1 MNGSLL
7 PNIILEIKGNLMSSW
22 TSDLRFYKLFSG
34 VKDPKRATEGSA
46 CFDLYSFLPDNSAV
60 SVYITHS
67 EELEIRNRLVQNER
81 VQVNPNERV
90 LIPTGLIFD
99 IPNGYSMRLYPRSG
113 LALKSG
119 LTLANNVG
127 IIDSDYVEPVFAMI
141 TNISGNTQYVKH
153 NERICQGE
161 LFKDQSCILKEISE
175 QPERKTDRDGGFGST
190 GRE

>member
-1 MNGSLL
+1 MRMTN
-7 PNIILEIKGNLMSSW
+7 
-22 TSDLRFYKLFSG
+22 DLQFYKLFSS

-81 VQVNPNERV
+81 VQVNPNERI

-113 LALKSG
+113 LALK
-119 LTLANNVG
+119 
-127 IIDSDYVEPVFAMI
+127 
-141 TNISGNTQYVKH
+141 Q
-153 NERICQGE
+153 
-161 LFKDQSCILKEISE
+161 
-175 QPERKTDRDGGFGST
+175 
-190 GRE
+190 

>member
-1 MNGSLL
+1 MR
-7 PNIILEIKGNLMSSW
+7 M
-22 TSDLRFYKLFSG
+22 TSDLQFYKLFSS

-67 EELEIRNRLVQNER
+67 DELEIRNRLVQNER

-113 LALKSG
+113 LALKQG

-127 IIDSDYVEPVFAMI
+127 IIDSDYVEPVYMMI
-141 TNISGNTQYVKH
+141 YNISGYQQFVTNG
-153 NERICQGE
+153 ERICQAE
-161 LFKDQSCILKEISE
+161 LVLEKQHVLLELDER
-175 QPERKTDRDGGFGST
+175 PERKTDRDGGFGST
-190 GRE
+190 GKG

>member
-1 MNGSLL
+1 MSGSLL
-7 PNIILEIKGNLMSSW
+7 PNIILGIKGILMRM
-22 TSDLRFYKLFSG
+22 TSDLQFYKLFSS

-113 LALKSG
+113 LALKQG

-127 IIDSDYVEPVFAMI
+127 IIDSDYVEPVYMMI
-141 TNISGNTQYVKH
+141 YNISGYQQFVTNG
-153 NERICQGE
+153 ERICQAE
-161 LFKDQSCILKEISE
+161 LVLEKQHVLLELDER
-175 QPERKTDRDGGFGST
+175 PERKTDRDGGFGST
-190 GRE
+190 GKG

>member
-1 MNGSLL
+1 M
-7 PNIILEIKGNLMSSW
+7 SW
-22 TSDLRFYKLFSG
+22 TNDLRFYKLFSG

-113 LALKSG
+113 LALKQG

-127 IIDSDYVEPVFAMI
+127 IIDSDYVDPVFAMM

-153 NERICQGE
+153 NERVCQAE
-161 LFKDQSCILKEISE
+161 LFKDHLCVLEEIDE
-175 QPERKTDRDGGFGST
+175 KPDRKTDRDGGFGST
-190 GRE
+190 GKE

>member
-1 MNGSLL
+1 MSGSSL
-7 PNIILEIKGNLMSSW
+7 PNIILGTKGILMRM
-22 TSDLRFYKLFSG
+22 TSDLQFYKLFSS
-34 VKDPKRATEGSA
+34 VKNPKRATEGSA

-113 LALKSG
+113 LALKQG

-141 TNISGNTQYVKH
+141 TNISGTTQYVKH
-153 NERICQGE
+153 SERVCQAE
-161 LFKDQSCILKEISE
+161 LFKDHLCVLEEIDE
-175 QPERKTDRDGGFGST
+175 KPDRKTDRDGGFGST
-190 GRE
+190 GKN

>member
-1 MNGSLL
+1 
-7 PNIILEIKGNLMSSW
+7 MSNW
-22 TSDLRFYKLFSG
+22 TNDLRFYKLFSG

-46 CFDLYSFLPDNSAV
+46 CFDLYSFLPDNSTV
-60 SVYITHS
+60 SGYINQFD
-67 EELEIRNRLVQNER
+67 ELEIKNRLVQNER

-90 LIPTGLIFD
+90 LIPTGIIFD
-99 IPNGYSMRLYPRSG
+99 IPKGYSVRLYPRSG

-141 TNISGNTQYVKH
+141 MNISGFTNYVKH

-161 LFKDQSCILKEISE
+161 LFKDQPCILEEISE

>member
-1 MNGSLL
+1 MRMTN
-7 PNIILEIKGNLMSSW
+7 
-22 TSDLRFYKLFSG
+22 DLQFYKLFAG
-34 VKDPKRATEGSA
+34 VKDPIRATEGSA

-90 LIPTGLIFD
+90 LIPTGIVFD
-99 IPNGYSMRLYPRSG
+99 IPNGYSMRLHPRSG
-113 LALKSG
+113 LALKQG
-119 LTLANNVG
+119 LTLANNTG

-141 TNISGNTQYVKH
+141 TNISGTTQYVKH
-153 NERICQGE
+153 SERICQGE
-161 LFKDQSCILKEISE
+161 LFKDIICILEEIDE
-175 QPERKTDRDGGFGST
+175 KPDRKTDRDGGFGST